1 VALVGRGQVY
11 QVALKR
17 DEEFIIHHRSLLA
30 YSAAGQKP
38 TKARLV
44 ATSLRFQVPRLRLG
58 LGISQRLQEVEWINA
73 VRASKVWQVLA
84 KAVWATKTAM
94 WADREFLKFVG
105 PATVLLQSR
114 TGGRIRDLI
123 AREEM
128 GEYAVMQSMESV
140 PRQRVETVKVLK
152 SGLETV
158 KQAAKMTG
166 ETTDKAIPTVSR
178 TQTHAGS
185 LKRAVVTR
193 VGHVEFEDSNFKEFQ
208 R

>member
-128 GEYAVMQSMESV
+128 REYAVMQSMESV
-140 PRQRVETVKVLK
+140 PRQRV
-152 SGLETV
+152 ETV